1 MQSRR
6 PGVRF
11 RAVPRMAGLPDILL
25 PVVALIAA
33 GFAFARI
40 GLVTEA
46 GEAAL
51 SGIVFYAA
59 TPALLF
65 RAMASAA
72 PGSGDL
78 ALVAAYFGP
87 CLALYAL
94 WAVAARVLAGQG
106 AALCGIG
113 AMGSVFGNTVL
124 IGVPVV
130 ERLHGPAGLRLL
142 VMIISIHSALLFTA
156 TTLLAEAGRGRADGR
171 AALAGTA
178 RLMSR
183 NPMVLSI
190 AAGAVFGALQLRLP
204 TPVDAALA
212 MLGGA
217 TAPLALLAAGAGLAT
232 FRIGAQLGACA
243 LVASVKLCLFPL
255 AAWVVARHVAGLDP
269 LAVAVATLA
278 AALPT
283 GTNAYVIARRYDSG
297 VALAAGSVLLTT
309 LLSAATIPAVVLA
322 VGR

>member
-1 MQSRR
+1 M
-6 PGVRF
+6 
-11 RAVPRMAGLPDILL
+11 
-25 PVVALIAA
+25 
-33 GFAFARI
+33 
-40 GLVTEA
+40 
-46 GEAAL
+46 
-51 SGIVFYAA
+51 
-59 TPALLF
+59 
-65 RAMASAA
+65 
-72 PGSGDL
+72 
-78 ALVAAYFGP
+78 AAYFGP
-87 CLALYAL
+87 CLALYAA
-94 WAVAARVLAGQG
+94 WALGARLAAGQG
-106 AALCGIG
+106 LAHCGIG

-130 ERLHGPAGLRLL
+130 ERLHGAAGLRLL
-142 VMIISIHSALLFTA
+142 VMIVSIHSALLFTA
-156 TTLLAEAGRGRADGR
+156 TTMLAEAGRGRADGR

-178 RLMSR
+178 RMMSR

-190 AAGAVFGALQLRLP
+190 AAGAVFGALELRLP
-204 TPVDAALA
+204 APADAALA

-217 TAPLALLAAGAGLAT
+217 TAPLALLAAGAGLAA

-255 AAWVVARHVAGLDP
+255 AVWAVARHVAGLDP

-283 GTNAYVIARRYDSG
+283 GTNVYVIARRYDAS
-297 VALAAGSVLLTT
+297 VPVAAGSVLLTT